1 MGPDAINTLT
11 GGGVVGY
18 FEVSL
23 FLRGCSTA
31 KAVFYVF
38 MRRKSASASFHVRRD
53 GLIEVCTHIYK
64 LSQYG

>member
-1 MGPDAINTLT
+1 MGPDSINTLT
-11 GGGVVGY
+11 SDGVVEY

-53 GLIEVCTHIYK
+53 GLIEVCTRTYK
-64 LSQYG
+64 LSEYG